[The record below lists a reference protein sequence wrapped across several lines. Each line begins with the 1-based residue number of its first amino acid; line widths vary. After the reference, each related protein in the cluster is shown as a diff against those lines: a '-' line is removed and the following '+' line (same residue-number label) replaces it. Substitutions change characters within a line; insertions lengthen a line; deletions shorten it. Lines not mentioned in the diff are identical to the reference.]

1 MAGNALQIL
10 GLGASTPIGR
20 NVWASAAAAR
30 AGVCG
35 FSEHPYM
42 VDTAGEAMRI
52 SRAPWLDVGL
62 GGAARLGALLL
73 PAIEEALAQLTQLGG
88 NVSPRIGL
96 ALALP
101 PPRPGQ
107 PDGLAD
113 DVLQAIRERMGD
125 RFARI
130 ARFEVGHAAGHM
142 AVAAAEAGCARDAFD
157 ACVVAGTD
165 SYLAPETLEWVE
177 ACDQLHGGGPLNNA
191 WGFIPGEAAGAVLF
205 GTPRLAQL
213 CGIAP
218 LGELVSVGIG
228 MESRLIKTDTVC
240 IGEGLTQAFRAAL
253 RALAPGEQ
261 VDNVVCDLNGEPY
274 RADEFGFATLRHGE
288 HFRAA
293 SDFIA
298 PADCW
303 GDVGAAGPPLH
314 MALAVIANRKRYAK
328 GPVSMV
334 WGSSE
339 SGERGALL
347 VRCAG
352 PMGG

>member
-1 MAGNALQIL
+1 MAGSALRIL

-20 NVWASAAAAR
+20 NAWASAAAVR

-42 VDTAGEAMRI
+42 VDTAGEPMRI
-52 SRAPWLDVGL
+52 ARAPWIDVGL
-62 GGAARLGALLL
+62 DGAARLGALLL
-73 PAIEEALAQLTQLGG
+73 PAIEEALAPLTALGG
-88 NVSPRIGL
+88 SVSPRIGL

-113 DVLQAIRERMGD
+113 EVLEAIRERMGD
-125 RFARI
+125 RFTRI

-165 SYLAPETLEWVE
+165 SYLAPETLEWVD

-228 MESRLIKTDTVC
+228 MESKLIKTDEVC
-240 IGEGLTQAFRAAL
+240 VGEGLTQAFRAAL
-253 RALAPGEQ
+253 QVLPPGEL
-261 VDNVVCDLNGEPY
+261 VHNVFCDLNGEAY
-274 RADEFGFATLRHGE
+274 RADEFGFAALRTGE
-288 HFRAA
+288 RFRAA
-293 SDFIA
+293 SDFHA

-303 GDVGAAGPPLH
+303 GDVGAAGSPLH
-314 MALAVIANRKRYAK
+314 IALAVIASRKRYDK
-328 GPVSMV
+328 GPLSMV

-339 SGERGALL
+339 SGERGAVLL
-347 VRCAG
+347 RGAG
-352 PMGG
+352 GMGG